1 MGDFASWTQ
10 PRDPDRATTLRD
22 VLAPLFRHR
31 RLVSLTFLGLFLG
44 VVLAGLLLPKKYEA
58 HMKIL
63 VRRERMDPVGTS
75 ESTAQRQGS
84 LAVTEEKLQSEGA
97 LLKSRGLLEK
107 VVVGRWLHEPRN

>member
-1 MGDFASWTQ
+1 MGDSASWTQ
-10 PRDPDRATTLRD
+10 PRDPERATTLRD
-22 VLAPLFRHR
+22 VLAPVFRHR

-63 VRRERMDPVGTS
+63 VRRERMDPVVTS

-84 LAVTEEKLQSEGA
+84 IRGTEEKPQTAGA
-97 LLKSRGLLEK
+97 LLQSPGL
-107 VVVGRWLHEPRN
+107 V

>member
-1 MGDFASWTQ
+1 MGDSASWTQ
-10 PRDPDRATTLRD
+10 PRDPERATTLRD
-22 VLAPLFRHR
+22 VLAPVFRHR

-63 VRRERMDPVGTS
+63 VRRERMDPVVTS

-84 LAVTEEKLQSEGA
+84 LAGTGGV
-97 LLKSRGLLEK
+97 LKHHPGHSL
-107 VVVGRWLHEPRN
+107 PP

>member
-1 MGDFASWTQ
+1 MGDSASWTQ
-10 PRDPDRATTLRD
+10 PRDPERATTLRD

-63 VRRERMDPVGTS
+63 VRRERMDPPVTS
-75 ESTAQRQGS
+75 ESTAQRQASPAANGRELPS
-84 LAVTEEKLQSEGA
+84 HVAPLQNQGP
-97 LLKSRGLLEK
+97 L
-107 VVVGRWLHEPRN
+107 

>member
-10 PRDPDRATTLRD
+10 SRDPERATTLRD
-22 VLAPLFRHR
+22 VLAPVFRHR

-63 VRRERMDPVGTS
+63 VRRERMDPVVTS

-84 LAVTEEKLQSEGA
+84 LAGTEEELQSEGA
-97 LLKSRGLLEK
+97 VLQNPEPVEK
-107 VVVGRWLHEPRN
+107 V